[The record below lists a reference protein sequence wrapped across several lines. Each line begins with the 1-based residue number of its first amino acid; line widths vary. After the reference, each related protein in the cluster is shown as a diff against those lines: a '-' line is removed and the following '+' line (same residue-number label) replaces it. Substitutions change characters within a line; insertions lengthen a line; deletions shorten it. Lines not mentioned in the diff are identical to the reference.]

1 MRYFD
6 TYLTAGKSVED
17 LDISVQ
23 CDIKIFEWLVNYLND
38 VVGEGKSKLDPQNA
52 VSVLISSD
60 YLGIEE
66 LVEKCLIFVSKH
78 L

>member
-6 TYLTAGKSVED
+6 KFLVDGKSVDD

-23 CDIKIFEWLVNYLND
+23 CDIRIFEWLVNYLND
-38 VVGEGKSKLDPQNA
+38 VVGEAKSKLEPKNA
-52 VSVLISSD
+52 ISVLISSD
-60 YLGIEE
+60 FLGIEE

>member
-6 TYLTAGKSVED
+6 SYLGTGKSVED

-38 VVGEGKSKLDPQNA
+38 VVGAARSKLEPQNV

-60 YLGIEE
+60 YLAIEE

>member
-6 TYLTAGKSVED
+6 NYLGAGKSVED
-17 LDISVQ
+17 LDIQVQ

-38 VVGEGKSKLDPQNA
+38 IVGEGKSKLGPQNA
-52 VSVLISSD
+52 ISVLISSD

>member
-6 TYLTAGKSVED
+6 SYLGIGKSVED

-38 VVGEGKSKLDPQNA
+38 VVGAGRSKLEPQNV